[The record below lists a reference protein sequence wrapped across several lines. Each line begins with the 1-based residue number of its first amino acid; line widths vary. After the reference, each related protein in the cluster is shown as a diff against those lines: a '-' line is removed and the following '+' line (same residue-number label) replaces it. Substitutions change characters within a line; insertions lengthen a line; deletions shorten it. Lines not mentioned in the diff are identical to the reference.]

1 MSTRE
6 KRKEGLGLAGNV
18 IEFRHISKS
27 YDETQVLKQID
38 FEIEAGKFYTLLGPS
53 GCGKTTILRMIAG
66 FLQPTAGDILF
77 EGQRVNDLPANRR
90 QVNTVFQ
97 DYALFPHLN
106 VAQNVAFGLEIKKVA
121 KGQIAQKVEEALR
134 LVQLS
139 GYGKRE
145 IS

>member
-106 VAQNVAFGLEIKKVA
+106 VAQNVAFGL
-121 KGQIAQKVEEALR
+121 
-134 LVQLS
+134 
-139 GYGKRE
+139 
-145 IS
+145 